1 SYVQPVGPTRTGGL
15 DMFSMG
21 PGGGSG
27 KLSRNINITPGK
39 EPWWWD
45 MMKTRMQKEWEARF
59 QRKWD
64 WIKFFD
70 KLAQNILGGILN
82 CLITGD
88 DGGDMGSF
96 FGYGAGGGK
105 ESKCGSLTASDWA
118 KCTECQKYG
127 AFGSHA
133 CKTYLAHMSPDSAEY
148 KKGWQEGNGSGN
160 AAGFFG
166 ARLNCLGIAGSGYG
180 SGELGLGIGAGM
192 QCVDMPNYTV
202 IPSGEARKWNIY
214 TYVVARN
221 YFPDSLK
228 KKFPEL
234 PNSGKNLLCSSM
246 DRKHGGSSLNHA
258 DITGGVGH
266 VEAQKDAAKDL
277 VIAQTKATSNV
288 PQEQQEIRE
297 RSLKVDQESL
307 GDSCVIVVSR
317 GNVLPYEAMK
327 NKIMDLFK
335 ELGPGV
341 SEIDAEL
348 AFNQLDIMYVS
359 SFAAKDKLAYAQWFE
374 SGHKLK
380 NLLPLPYWEFEN
392 AYIQHKKITH
402 KKDGSRDNVYK
413 KKRWRVAGV
422 DMVRGPVCYYDNL
435 NIECGPD
442 NTRTAKVI
450 FKKVSFKG
458 GDLAKKPTKEDITVG
473 AQFRDANDT
482 KGLEQPMIN
491 PEIDASGYVFNYTFS
506 KLLSTNTFVT
516 TNQVSNENV
525 STNAGLVG
533 MIRWTVARGA
543 QIITK
548 DCPLNLSGDGHS
560 EVVDPKPCPHGPQ
573 TSQQCCEEIY
583 GPQDSANNYK
593 WEGGKCVITP
603 KKQVPPPGE
612 QVKQHTVFAP
622 QISCVPNGVTDRK
635 AVTGSISCS
644 LFGSPLVGKYNTS
657 GQSCKDL
664 FGFTMDSK
672 QATAFV
678 NRVKEAYNAKH
689 PDLPI
694 EFAKEYP
701 LDSEFIDALNIAST
715 VGIND
720 VPMAAVCELGR
731 DFVRMSKD
739 KHAGN
744 RSIIADATGTK
755 NEQLI
760 FRNELGA
767 FLAYIHD
774 TSILY
779 PDAFVRVNGKD
790 YCDWRFQPYGVEDGG
805 CARNGGPKMGK
816 GYAHNNYNGT
826 KFEGKYSKYFV
837 PSLTAI
843 MKQAPLKAL
852 VGSKD
857 LPHNCGNCKA
867 MNGNN
872 YVKQYNSYKGFAGL
886 LHEETPSI
894 NGQGIACEAFLGGN
908 KNATMS
914 VADALKYI
922 EGLCTA
928 GLDYKPVGQ
937 GKKEYVQGQ
946 SPTSSGG
953 QSGGDEITGQRI

>member
-1 SYVQPVGPTRTGGL
+1 
-15 DMFSMG
+15 
-21 PGGGSG
+21 
-27 KLSRNINITPGK
+27 
-39 EPWWWD
+39 
-45 MMKTRMQKEWEARF
+45 
-59 QRKWD
+59 
-64 WIKFFD
+64 
-70 KLAQNILGGILN
+70 
-82 CLITGD
+82 
-88 DGGDMGSF
+88 
-96 FGYGAGGGK
+96 
-105 ESKCGSLTASDWA
+105 
-118 KCTECQKYG
+118 
-127 AFGSHA
+127 
-133 CKTYLAHMSPDSAEY
+133 
-148 KKGWQEGNGSGN
+148 
-160 AAGFFG
+160 
-166 ARLNCLGIAGSGYG
+166 
-180 SGELGLGIGAGM
+180 
-192 QCVDMPNYTV
+192 
-202 IPSGEARKWNIY
+202 
-214 TYVVARN
+214 
-221 YFPDSLK
+221 
-228 KKFPEL
+228 
-234 PNSGKNLLCSSM
+234 M